1 MGKSRLIGARAHANR
16 LKKLTG
22 ETMVRE
28 VGKALFAA
36 GEMIQVEAQ
45 ISITAGAVSGKNH
58 KPSAPGSAPN
68 NDTGV
73 LAGNIETNQVAPL
86 VVEVSS
92 NAPYAAIHEFGG
104 TIQHPGGTPYFMRD
118 GKPVFVGN
126 SGYGAYHHLPTTK
139 AHEIT
144 MPARPYMAPARDA
157 KKKEVTQ
164 LVRKAVDRAVKH
176 SKSSE

>member
-1 MGKSRLIGARAHANR
+1 MGKSRLIGARAHTNR

-58 KPSAPGSAPN
+58 KPSAPGQPPN
-68 NDTGV
+68 NDSGV
-73 LAGNIETNQVAPL
+73 LAGNIETKQVAPL

-92 NAPYAAIHEFGG
+92 NAPYAAAQEFG
-104 TIQHPGGTPYFMRD
+104 
-118 GKPVFVGN
+118 N
-126 SGYGAYHHLPTTK
+126 SRL
-139 AHEIT
+139 
-144 MPARPYMAPARDA
+144 PARPYMAPARDA

-164 LVRKAVDRAVKH
+164 LVRKAVDRAVKR

>member
-58 KPSAPGSAPN
+58 KPSAPGEPPN
-68 NDTGV
+68 NDTGD
-73 LAGNIETNQVAPL
+73 LAGKIETKQVAPL
-86 VVEVSS
+86 IVEVSS
-92 NAPYAAIHEFGG
+92 NSDHAAPMEFG
-104 TIQHPGGTPYFMRD
+104 TS
-118 GKPVFVGN
+118 KV
-126 SGYGAYHHLPTTK
+126 A
-139 AHEIT
+139 
-144 MPARPYMAPARDA
+144 ARPYMAPARD
-157 KKKEVTQ
+157 KKRKEATQ
-164 LVRKAVDRAVKH
+164 LVRKAVDHVVKR
-176 SKSSE
+176 SKSPE